1 MKIANTLAF
10 LYTSFE
16 ILYEI
21 KNSENIFRIE
31 ISVKSSGYIQ
41 DKKNYEG
48 GKIISFFKQVY
59 ISGY

>member
-10 LYTSFE
+10 CTQVFE

-31 ISVKSSGYIQ
+31 ISVKSSGYI
-41 DKKNYEG
+41 
-48 GKIISFFKQVY
+48 
-59 ISGY
+59 

>member
-21 KNSENIFRIE
+21 KNSKNIFQIE
-31 ISVKSSGYIQ
+31 ISVKSSGYI
-41 DKKNYEG
+41 
-48 GKIISFFKQVY
+48 
-59 ISGY
+59 